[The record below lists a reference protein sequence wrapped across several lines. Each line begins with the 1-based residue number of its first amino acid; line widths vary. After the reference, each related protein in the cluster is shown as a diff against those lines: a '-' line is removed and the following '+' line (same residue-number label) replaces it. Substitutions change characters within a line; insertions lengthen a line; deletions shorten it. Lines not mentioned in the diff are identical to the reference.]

1 MGPIPQKV
9 EAADRYTGRSMRSG
23 DLILVLL
30 VAMLGTGIVAIQ
42 SAGLSVTDDLSLW
55 GTMTNRVVLLAAGAM
70 IAFFAGALVP
80 PNLLARRWV
89 AWTAVSVAL
98 ILAIIVLIP
107 GIGREV
113 NGARRWLDI
122 GPLGFQPSEVAKWA
136 LVIFMAAACS
146 WWARSL
152 GRFWTLTGLLGVV
165 GLLAGLVLLED
176 LGTAVLMIAVASA
189 MVLAAGAKLW
199 QLGLLA
205 VPALAIVVGG
215 IAIEPYRIQ
224 RLQAF
229 LDPFADPAGSGYHVV
244 QSMAAIAGG
253 GTSGRGIGNGIQ
265 KYGYLPEDTTDFIFA
280 IICEEAGTAGAVLIV
295 ALFASLLIVGWTI
308 LRSTT
313 VAHQR
318 LLVLG
323 VLLTI
328 GIQALVNLLV
338 VTGLAPT
345 KGIALPL
352 ISSGGTGWLLTAFAL
367 GWIRSV
373 DRRAPAA
380 VLPPVPA

>member
-1 MGPIPQKV
+1 
-9 EAADRYTGRSMRSG
+9 MRSG

-70 IAFFAGALVP
+70 IAFFAGAFVP
-80 PNLLARRWV
+80 PRLLARPWV
-89 AWTAVSVAL
+89 AWTALSLAL
-98 ILAIIVLIP
+98 ILTIIVLIP

-113 NGARRWLDI
+113 NGARRWIDI

-146 WWARSL
+146 WWACSL
-152 GRFWTLTGLLGVV
+152 GRFWTLAGVLCIV

-205 VPALAIVVGG
+205 VPGLAIVAGG
-215 IAIEPYRIQ
+215 IAIEPYRVQ

-229 LDPFADPAGSGYHVV
+229 LDPFADPGASGYHVV

-280 IICEEAGTAGAVLIV
+280 IICEETGIAGAVLIV
-295 ALFASLLIVGWTI
+295 ALFATMLIVGWVI

-373 DRRAPAA
+373 DRRTPTAAP
-380 VLPPVPA
+380 PPMPA

>member
-1 MGPIPQKV
+1 
-9 EAADRYTGRSMRSG
+9 MRSG

-55 GTMTNRVVLLAAGAM
+55 GTMTNRVVLLAGGAL
-70 IAFFAGALVP
+70 IAFFAGGLVAP
-80 PNLLARRWV
+80 SLLARRWV
-89 AWTAVSVAL
+89 AWTAVM
-98 ILAIIVLIP
+98 LAVVLSLIVLVP

-136 LVIFMAAACS
+136 IVIFMAGACT
-146 WWARSL
+146 WWASSL
-152 GRFWTLTGLLGVV
+152 GRFWRLAGMLCVV

-176 LGTAVLMIAVASA
+176 LGTAVLMLAVAA
-189 MVLAAGAKLW
+189 GLVLAAGAKLW
-199 QLGLLA
+199 HMGLLA
-205 VPALAIVVGG
+205 IPGIAIIAGG
-215 IAIEPYRIQ
+215 IAMEPYRMQ

-229 LDPFADPAGSGYHVV
+229 LDPFADPTGTGYHVV

-253 GTSGRGIGNGIQ
+253 GASGRGIGNGVQ

-280 IICEEAGTAGAVLIV
+280 VICEEAGAAGAVLIV
-295 ALFASLLIVGWTI
+295 ALFAALLIVGWAI

-318 LLVLG
+318 LLCLG

-328 GIQALVNLLV
+328 GLQALVNLLV

-352 ISSGGTGWLLTAFAL
+352 ISSGGTGWLMTAFAL
-367 GWIRSV
+367 GWIRSI
-373 DRRAPAA
+373 DRRTHPP
-380 VLPPVPA
+380 LPPPVPA